1 MNKSYPH
8 LSLLLARIAT
18 GGLMFYLHG
27 WSKLLAGPNRW
38 ERLGSTITNFIGLD
52 FLSIPLGFMASFA
65 ESIAALL
72 LLIGLFTRPASF
84 LLTFTMLVAVIKK
97 LPDGL
102 KGAELPLLFLTLSL
116 IIMLSGAGKFS
127 IDHYVQNKKN

>member
-18 GGLMFYLHG
+18 GVLMFYLHG

-127 IDHYVQNKKN
+127 IDHYLQNKKN

>member
-84 LLTFTMLVAVIKK
+84 LLSFTMLVAVIKK

-116 IIMLSGAGKFS
+116 IIMLSGAGKLS
-127 IDHYVQNKKN
+127 IDHYLQNKKN